1 MAPALSN
8 PNPIEE
14 EEKLYPANTATSKHR
29 RLQRR
34 RRFILVFA
42 FFALA
47 LLLFARPPETIATP
61 FSTVITTVK
70 SWFSCHTETDMSAL
84 PKSTTTASAAGWHAR
99 ALEHAKTATGG
110 AAAYVP
116 KQEDLVVSV
125 LINSPVEPEGF
136 TMALFKHSHV
146 VDASGRV
153 LNIASSDYETLTA
166 LVDKV
171 KELPS
176 TGSFGGQWRVK
187 HARTS
192 YPIDRILIP
201 GHAEVGVYGWSKDAD
216 ELEEETQGYTHLP
229 KELQTFVGLAK
240 EAREGYTRGHRDEA
254 VVSKVLAF
262 AN

>member
-14 EEKLYPANTATSKHR
+14 EEKLYPTNTTPVKHR

-34 RRFILVFA
+34 RRFIIVFA

-70 SWFSCHTETDMSAL
+70 SWFSCHTETDMSTL
-84 PKSTTTASAAGWHAR
+84 PKSTTTNAAGWHAR
-99 ALEHAKTATGG
+99 AVEHAKTSTD
-110 AAAYVP
+110 AAYVP
-116 KQEDLVVSV
+116 KKEDLVVSV

-136 TMALFKHSHV
+136 TMALFKPSHV

-153 LNIASSDYETLTA
+153 LNIASSDYEAFET
-166 LVDKV
+166 LVDKI

-216 ELEEETQGYTHLP
+216 ELEEETQGYTNLP

-254 VVSKVLAF
+254 VVSQVLAF
-262 AN
+262 SN